1 MRIGLTGSVA
11 TGKSTV
17 ASIFKAFGAYII
29 DADEI
34 SHKALAKGEIT
45 YKKILDEFG
54 DKILDDNGNIDR
66 KKLGNIVLKDKAK
79 LAILE
84 SIIHPYVQE
93 KRKEIEKSILEKDA
107 NAIIIYDVP
116 LLFEKHLESSFD
128 KIIVVYTNKSTQIER
143 LMKRQ
148 NLTYNEALGLINLQ
162 IDIEEKKKMA
172 DFVIDNSCS
181 IENTRKQVEEIFKKL
196 C

>member
-1 MRIGLTGSVA
+1 MRVGLTGSVA

-17 ASIFKAFGAYII
+17 ASIFKEFGVYII

-34 SHKALAKGEIT
+34 SHNALAKGEIT
-45 YKKILDEFG
+45 YKKVLDKFG

-66 KKLGNIVLKDKAK
+66 KKLGNIVLKDKTK

-93 KRKEIEKSILEKDA
+93 KRREIEKSILEKDK

-128 KIIVVYTNKSTQIER
+128 KIIVVYTNKPTQIER

-148 NLTYNEALGLINLQ
+148 NLTSDEALNLINLQ
-162 IDIEEKKKMA
+162 MDIEGKKRRA
-172 DFVIDNSCS
+172 DFVINNSYS
-181 IENTRKQVEEIFKKL
+181 IEDTRKQVKEIFKKL